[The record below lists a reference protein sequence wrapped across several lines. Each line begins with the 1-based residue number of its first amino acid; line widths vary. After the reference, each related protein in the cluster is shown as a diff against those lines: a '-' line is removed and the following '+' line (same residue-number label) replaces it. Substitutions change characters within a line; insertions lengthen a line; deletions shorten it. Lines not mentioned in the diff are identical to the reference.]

1 MTAAAAPAPLPEAE
15 VEALDRR
22 FPVREVALAQGGVV
36 AVREAGQGAGGLP
49 LVCLHGIGSG
59 SASWLG
65 VADAVGGGARLIAW
79 DAPGYGTSTPVAR
92 PAPRATDYAARLAGL
107 LDALGIARCVLVG
120 HSLGALM
127 AGGAVHAGAP
137 LAGRIARL
145 VLMSPARGYGAAGR
159 EAQAQKVRTER
170 LATLDQ
176 LGIAGMA
183 TQRSA
188 RLVSDNASE
197 RARQWVR
204 WNMGRLNDAGY
215 RQAIELLTG
224 DDLLAYLPP
233 AMPVQVLCGSE
244 DVVTTPLACG
254 EVARACGVELAL
266 LPGAG
271 HACYVEQPA
280 PIAQLLLAAAQEHD
294 A

>member
-1 MTAAAAPAPLPEAE
+1 MTAATAPVPLPQAE
-15 VEALDRR
+15 VDALERR
-22 FPVREVALAQGGVV
+22 FPAREVALTQGGVV
-36 AVREAGQGAGGLP
+36 AVREAGQGAQGLP

-65 VADAVGGGARLIAW
+65 VADALDGGARLIAW
-79 DAPGYGTSTPVAR
+79 DAPGYGASTPVTR
-92 PAPRATDYAARLAGL
+92 PAPCATDYAARLGGL
-107 LDALGIARCVLVG
+107 LDTLGIERCVLVG

-145 VLMSPARGYGAAGR
+145 VLMSPARGYGAVGR
-159 EAQAQKVRTER
+159 EVQAQKVRTER

-183 TQRSA
+183 SQRSG

-204 WNMGRLNDAGY
+204 WNMGRLHEAGY
-215 RQAIELLTG
+215 RQAVELLTG

-271 HACYVEQPA
+271 HACYVEQPEPVA
-280 PIAQLLLAAAQEHD
+280 RLLLAAAQEQD